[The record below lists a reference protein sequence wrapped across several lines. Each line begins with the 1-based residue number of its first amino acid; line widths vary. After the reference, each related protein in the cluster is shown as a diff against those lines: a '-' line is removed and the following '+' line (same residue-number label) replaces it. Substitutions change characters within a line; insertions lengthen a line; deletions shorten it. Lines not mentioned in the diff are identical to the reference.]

1 LTPCLTDGS
10 GLAAQ
15 KTAGMT
21 DMNGNDL
28 ELSTEPLGQT
38 EEEKIES
45 LMKLGLSRKKSLFIV
60 KMRSHEAKGDAVDV
74 SVKEHQRDKL
84 A

>member
-1 LTPCLTDGS
+1 
-10 GLAAQ
+10 
-15 KTAGMT
+15 MT
-21 DMNGNDL
+21 KLIMNGL
-28 ELSTEPLGQT
+28 ELSMEPLGQT

-60 KMRSHEAKGDAVDV
+60 RMRNHEAKGDAVDA
-74 SVKEHQRDKL
+74 SVKEHQRDKV